1 MLQTGSEGEVSCF
14 GGSFASAEVDSP
26 KDSGIVAAE
35 VLVFETGFTGG
46 AL

>member
-1 MLQTGSEGEVSCF
+1 MLQTGSEVEVSCF
-14 GGSFASAEVDSP
+14 GGSFASAEVDPP
-26 KDSGIVAAE
+26 KDIGIVAAK

>member
-1 MLQTGSEGEVSCF
+1 MEVSYF

-26 KDSGIVAAE
+26 KDIGIVAAK
-35 VLVFETGFTGG
+35 VLVFEKGFTGD

>member
-1 MLQTGSEGEVSCF
+1 MLQTGSEVGVSCF

>member
-1 MLQTGSEGEVSCF
+1 MLQTGSEVGVSCF
-14 GGSFASAEVDSP
+14 GASFASAEVDSP
-26 KDSGIVAAE
+26 KDSGIVAAK

>member
-1 MLQTGSEGEVSCF
+1 MLQTGSEVEV

-26 KDSGIVAAE
+26 KDIGIVAAK
-35 VLVFETGFTGG
+35 VLVFEKGFTGD